1 MLKKILLLMIFI
13 CVTLLGKEEKIVIS
27 YKENEPILGKNHFL
41 VLSDIPIPTY
51 RNTLGY
57 FSTVNIEGKTLKIQS
72 DLEKIVIKKD
82 EQVIDEKNVIWD
94 KQVFKIEDLDLG
106 GIGVNLKWNSLN
118 KQELQMMLSWWDL
131 QSNNYNL
138 EIEYKYPNKTDI
150 LKMEINMPHFNP
162 DIYLNFSYGTPILKR
177 QEYDKKY
184 LIIKKISLN
193 DYDLEITKDK
203 DGLNGLKLKLNSLAK
218 IEETNET
225 IKIIPLIEK
234 YPNIFVEETDENN
247 LFKNSKEI
255 FLALELPK
263 NTSYNTGYKITGDIL
278 ELNYRDTKKI
288 LIDKII
294 LINGKNKLLKTIG
307 IRKRY
312 QNRDK
317 IIIDNLK
324 NAENYYTIEALGK
337 SNFHYKDLNIKIG
350 EIEENI
356 DKSGNSKEIILDFG
370 KLKVE
375 NGLVNISIDNIETLP
390 QGKELEYK
398 ILNVQN
404 EEIENIKLKLYIEN

>member
-1 MLKKILLLMIFI
+1 
-13 CVTLLGKEEKIVIS
+13 
-27 YKENEPILGKNHFL
+27 
-41 VLSDIPIPTY
+41 
-51 RNTLGY
+51 
-57 FSTVNIEGKTLKIQS
+57 
-72 DLEKIVIKKD
+72 
-82 EQVIDEKNVIWD
+82 
-94 KQVFKIEDLDLG
+94 
-106 GIGVNLKWNSLN
+106 
-118 KQELQMMLSWWDL
+118 MMLSWWDL

-337 SNFHYKDLNIKIG
+337 SNYHYKDLNIKIG